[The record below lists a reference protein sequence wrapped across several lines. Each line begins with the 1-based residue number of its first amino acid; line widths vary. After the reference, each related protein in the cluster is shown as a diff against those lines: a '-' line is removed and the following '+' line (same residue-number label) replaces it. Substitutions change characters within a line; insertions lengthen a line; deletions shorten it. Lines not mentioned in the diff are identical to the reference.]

1 MKFIINL
8 IAYNIFSIIKFFLT
22 KNCII
27 IGTSSY
33 YRYAGNSKYLYE
45 FLCKNTSH
53 NIFWLTES
61 KTIMDY
67 LDSKNYEYLNNKKFL
82 KKLYY
87 TLKCKIII
95 DSGTGYYD
103 LFNLLS
109 KDNNIIKISTMHGS
123 GPKLSVERHN
133 DITKSLN
140 LIKKIN
146 TFNCVSFCTPYS
158 QKIVGINQLFLPE
171 SKTKILG
178 LPKLDLIMNEEYT
191 NLISKN
197 KKWVK
202 KITGRNDV
210 DFKVIY
216 YTPTFRAHKSELP
229 IFMLQNFN
237 LNDFNNFLIKN
248 NIIFIYS
255 YHSLSN
261 FTSEIINFSN
271 IKFFDVAD
279 NNLFDNMELMIES
292 DMMIGDYSTLATEC
306 SILKKPQLFVMPDY
320 EYIKNTKGFA
330 EDLRETLPG
339 KEIQNYDDLKTYIT
353 LYLDDITE
361 YRETYKD
368 KINLLHKRFVG
379 SFKKNSRQKFLSYI
393 EKFLNNS
400 A

>member
-1 MKFIINL
+1 
-8 IAYNIFSIIKFFLT
+8 
-22 KNCII
+22 
-27 IGTSSY
+27 
-33 YRYAGNSKYLYE
+33 
-45 FLCKNTSH
+45 
-53 NIFWLTES
+53 
-61 KTIMDY
+61 
-67 LDSKNYEYLNNKKFL
+67 
-82 KKLYY
+82 
-87 TLKCKIII
+87 
-95 DSGTGYYD
+95 
-103 LFNLLS
+103 
-109 KDNNIIKISTMHGS
+109 
-123 GPKLSVERHN
+123 
-133 DITKSLN
+133 
-140 LIKKIN
+140 
-146 TFNCVSFCTPYS
+146 
-158 QKIVGINQLFLPE
+158 
-171 SKTKILG
+171 
-178 LPKLDLIMNEEYT
+178 
-191 NLISKN
+191 
-197 KKWVK
+197 
-202 KITGRNDV
+202 
-210 DFKVIY
+210 
-216 YTPTFRAHKSELP
+216 
-229 IFMLQNFN
+229 MLQNFN

-271 IKFFDVAD
+271 IKFFDVVD